1 MADSQGLHS
10 KQAKRPVRGGEDE
23 RCETQIKHHRGS
35 CSASR
40 KHFKI
45 WPTRN
50 GGCLLAHNKGQ
61 IPSKD
66 LRDIMDV
73 VTFNN
78 KLICDEWRKRFQGD
92 ISFYE

>member
-1 MADSQGLHS
+1 MSPGTRL
-10 KQAKRPVRGGEDE
+10 PVV
-23 RCETQIKHHRGS
+23 KKS
-35 CSASR
+35 
-40 KHFKI
+40 
-45 WPTRN
+45 RN

-73 VTFNN
+73 VTFNH
-78 KLICDEWRKRFQGD
+78 KLICDEWCKRFQGD

>member
-1 MADSQGLHS
+1 M
-10 KQAKRPVRGGEDE
+10 
-23 RCETQIKHHRGS
+23 
-35 CSASR
+35 
-40 KHFKI
+40 
-45 WPTRN
+45 
-50 GGCLLAHNKGQ
+50 AHNKGQ

-73 VTFNN
+73 VTFNH